1 MQMPLVQSRLTL
13 QIRPFAHFAHVAPP
27 QSVSLSVPSGTP
39 GDSIRRLNKAVNEV
53 LAQPDFVTRAR
64 AMGMEPRGGTPEELA
79 KFVQT
84 EFERWVPMLKSLN
97 LPKQS
102 H

>member
-1 MQMPLVQSRLTL
+1 
-13 QIRPFAHFAHVAPP
+13 
-27 QSVSLSVPSGTP
+27 
-39 GDSIRRLNKAVNEV
+39 VNEV
-53 LAQPDFVTRAR
+53 IAQPDFVTRAR